1 MKKKSLNVKN
11 KIFNLKLK
19 TVDKKKILKIYNE
32 FKYFIKTTIKETNQ
46 IAVAVSGGPDSLAL
60 AYLAKYLSLK
70 EKIKVKFFIVDHRL
84 RKNSDNE
91 AKKVRLFLKEFD
103 INCQILV
110 WSNKKPKSN
119 IQSIA
124 RKNRYEL
131 LLNNCKKNNIKYL
144 LIGHHIDDLYENFFI
159 RLLRGSGLKGLT
171 SFGKIAEEKNKNI
184 AILRPLINFEKNELI
199 FITKKVFNFYIND
212 PSNQNSDFQRTRIRN
227 VISKLKK
234 DGYDIKKFNLTIKNL
249 KSSDNT
255 INFYVD
261 RNIKKNSI
269 FINEKNISFLNKNFF
284 LQSDEVVFRSLSFLL
299 KTISSKYYSS
309 RGKSI
314 SALILKI
321 QKNKLYKATLG
332 GCCIEKIN
340 ETILIS
346 KEN

>member
-314 SALILKI
+314 SALISKI

>member
-184 AILRPLINFEKNELI
+184 SILRPLINFEKNELI

>member
-184 AILRPLINFEKNELI
+184 SILRPLINFEKNELI

-227 VISKLKK
+227 VISKLKE

>member
-1 MKKKSLNVKN
+1 MKKKSLNVKK
-11 KIFNLKLK
+11 KILNLNLNR
-19 TVDKKKILKIYNE
+19 VDNKKILKIYKE
-32 FKYFIKTTIKETNQ
+32 FQSFIKNIIRKDNQ

-60 AYLAKYLSLK
+60 AYLAKFLSLK
-70 EKIKVKFFIVDHRL
+70 EKINVKFFIVDHGL
-84 RKNSDNE
+84 RKESNEE
-91 AKKVRLFLKEFD
+91 AKKVRSFLNKFD

-110 WSNKKPKSN
+110 WNSKKPKSN

-144 LIGHHIDDLYENFFI
+144 LIGHHVDDLYENFFI

-171 SFGKIAEEKNKNI
+171 SFGKIAQEKNKSI
-184 AILRPLINFEKNELI
+184 LILRPLINLEKNQLV
-199 FITKKVFNFYIND
+199 FITKKIFNFYIKD
-212 PSNQNSDFQRTRIRN
+212 PSNDNFDFQRTRVRN
-227 VISKLKK
+227 LIYNLKK
-234 DGYDIKKFNLTIKNL
+234 DGYDTKKFNLTLKNL
-249 KSSDNT
+249 KSSNNT

-261 RNIKKNSI
+261 NNVQKNSTFINKKNI
-269 FINEKNISFLNKNFF
+269 CYLNKDFF
-284 LQSDEVVFRSLSFLL
+284 IQSNEVIFRSFDLIL
-299 KTISSKYYSS
+299 KSISSKYYSS

-314 SALILKI
+314 SALITKI
-321 QKNKLYKATLG
+321 QKDKLHKVTLG

>member
-70 EKIKVKFFIVDHRL
+70 EKIKVKFFIVDHKL

-184 AILRPLINFEKNELI
+184 SILRPLINFEKNELI

-269 FINEKNISFLNKNFF
+269 FIKEKNISFLNKNFF

-314 SALILKI
+314 SALISKI